1 MLPEQRMHPSDYGR
15 KDARRGATELP
26 PDTGSREA
34 DAAERP
40 DHLPRR
46 FYRRLRRVL
55 KLIIAG
61 MDTKYFPG
69 SCCG

>member
-1 MLPEQRMHPSDYGR
+1 MLPEHASDRRYGQ
-15 KDARRGATELP
+15 KDARRGARELT

-40 DHLPRR
+40 ARLPRR
-46 FYRRLRRVL
+46 FYRRLRRAL
-55 KLIIAG
+55 KLIIEG
-61 MDTKYFPG
+61 MDTKYCPG